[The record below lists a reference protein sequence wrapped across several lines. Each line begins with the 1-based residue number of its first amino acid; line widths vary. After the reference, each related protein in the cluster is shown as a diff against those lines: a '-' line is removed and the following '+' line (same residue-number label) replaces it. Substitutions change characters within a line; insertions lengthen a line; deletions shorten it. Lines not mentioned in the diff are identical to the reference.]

1 MRTRPR
7 GEQRGPGT
15 QPPFRQA
22 LLVAAA
28 LVALSVLVAGCG
40 TEGLPDQGN
49 ATRGKE
55 LFTGDGQ
62 CGSCHVLADAR
73 TPGKVG
79 PNLDDAFAGARE
91 EGFKKSTIAA
101 VVLDQ
106 IHYPTEGSGMPA
118 NLVTGEDAEAVAA
131 YVADVAG
138 DPAAIKAAAA
148 KKPTGKGGKADGKSI
163 FASAGCATCH
173 TLAAAGATGT
183 VGPNLDQAKPSLDL
197 ATERVTNGKGV
208 MPSFKGQLTEA
219 EIRAV
224 AEFVSTSSRK

>member
-1 MRTRPR
+1 LRP
-7 GEQRGPGT
+7 
-15 QPPFRQA
+15 F
-22 LLVAAA
+22 VAAA
-28 LVALSVLVAGCG
+28 LVALTALAAGCG
-40 TEGLPDQGN
+40 TEGLPTEGN
-49 ATRGKE
+49 ATQGKQI
-55 LFTGDGQ
+55 FTGEGQ
-62 CGSCHVLADAR
+62 CGSCHVLADAG

-106 IHYPTEGSGMPA
+106 IYYPTEGSGMPA
-118 NLVTGEDAEAVAA
+118 ELVTGEDAEAVAA

-138 DPAAIKAAAA
+138 DPEAIKAAAA
-148 KKPTGKGGKADGKSI
+148 KKPTAKGGKADGKAI

-183 VGPNLDQAKPSLDL
+183 VGPNLDQAKPSVDL
-197 ATERVTNGKGV
+197 AIERVTNGMGA
-208 MPSFKGQLTEA
+208 MPSFKGQLTAA

-224 AEFVSTSSRK
+224 AQFVNTSASK